1 MKKIYT
7 AVFHL
12 DEGGYIARVPAI
24 LGCATTGK
32 TLEDAIERI
41 ADVAHDCLCALED
54 MGQPLPEELSDAAP
68 EMEPGDKSTLLV
80 LDTAKY
86 RRMTDTKAVPKTVS
100 MPAWMA
106 AEAAKR
112 RINLSKVLQDALYQ
126 TLG

>member
-1 MKKIYT
+1 MKKIYAT
-7 AVFHL
+7 VFHL

-24 LGCATTGK
+24 PGCAATGK

-41 ADVAHDCLCALED
+41 TDVAHDCLCGLED
-54 MGQPLPEELSDAAP
+54 ISQPLPEEILDVAA

-80 LDTAKY
+80 LDTTKY

-106 AEAAKR
+106 AEAARR
-112 RINLSKVLQDALYQ
+112 RINLSKVLQEALYE